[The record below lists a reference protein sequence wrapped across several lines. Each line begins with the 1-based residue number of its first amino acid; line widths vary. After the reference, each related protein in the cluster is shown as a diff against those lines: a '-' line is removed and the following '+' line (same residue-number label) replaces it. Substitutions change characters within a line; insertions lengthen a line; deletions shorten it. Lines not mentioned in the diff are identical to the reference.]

1 MLLVPQYKIE
11 EQFKMSPD
19 SIVKTP
25 STINAISNNFVSRK
39 NYYSKPSFVDVQLEE
54 RNYQLAASY
63 DGSSFYEWNIDRT
76 SENQIINLLH
86 EMMMTANA
94 YGIKTNNFDF
104 YVASAL
110 VIGFTSL
117 LKGQW
122 DHYLS
127 QNDREYILNVKT
139 DNNQRR
145 RNISPNL

>member
-1 MLLVPQYKIE
+1 
-11 EQFKMSPD
+11 MSPD

-104 YVASAL
+104 YDAGAL
-110 VIGFTSL
+110 VIGFTGL
-117 LKGQW
+117 LKGW
-122 DHYLS
+122 
-127 QNDREYILNVKT
+127 
-139 DNNQRR
+139 
-145 RNISPNL
+145 